1 MRSGAANSTG
11 RRPERSSAV
20 SGPAAITALSGCSI
34 KARGKALKNADLA
47 AFAGCAPSHG
57 YVPFLR

>member
-1 MRSGAANSTG
+1 
-11 RRPERSSAV
+11 V